1 MPLKNHIELE
11 ICEKPK
17 KQGKWVHCLFKEEPW
32 TKKKKKKVHFVV
44 APRAYLENIFDFRQ
58 SLR

>member
-32 TKKKKKKVHFVV
+32 TK
-44 APRAYLENIFDFRQ
+44 
-58 SLR
+58 